1 MMQRRKALGVSQLP
15 LPAPPA
21 PASSPEEKLDYLIKQ
36 LQRLIEIAEALLGKN
51 ARVIPTVFSIPLDP
65 LELTMTSMQEMGP
78 SGEGSFPSSF
88 PTTAL
93 TWTVLAGATVDHVIG
108 IPEGTLELSTSC
120 VLASDFYDP
129 NIAVTVSVDDDKVV
143 TPLPLALTRPTPI
156 TFGGNYIKRLQ
167 IVVHVFN
174 NTATDAVLTLEL
186 HPRIVEKSVFDAFQ
200 RPLIDYVSSC
210 IRLLAEAE
218 GGK

>member
-1 MMQRRKALGVSQLP
+1 MMQRQKSLGVRQLP
-15 LPAPPA
+15 LPPPPA
-21 PASSPEEKLDYLIKQ
+21 PTSTPGEKLDYVIRQ
-36 LQRLIEIAEALLGKN
+36 LQRLVELAEALLGKN
-51 ARVIPTVFSIPLDP
+51 AQVIPTVFSIPLDP

-88 PTTAL
+88 PTTPL
-93 TWTVLAGATVDHVIG
+93 TWPVLAGATVDHVIG
-108 IPEGTLELSTSC
+108 IPEGTVELSTSC

-143 TPLPLALTRPTPI
+143 TPIPLALTRPSPI
-156 TFGGNYIKRLQ
+156 TFGSNYAKRVQ

-174 NTATDAVLTLEL
+174 NTATDITLTLEL
-186 HPRIVEKSVFDAFQ
+186 HPRIVEKSLFDAFQ